1 MDIKLEKKKGWRA
14 LFQKKNLPYAFA
26 GAFVIFVAWLL
37 LREIGRA
44 HV

>member
-1 MDIKLEKKKGWRA
+1 MRISQ
-14 LFQKKNLPYAFA
+14 LFFTTLREDPADAEMPSHQ
-26 GAFVIFVAWLL
+26 LL

>member
-1 MDIKLEKKKGWRA
+1 MDLLQW
-14 LFQKKNLPYAFA
+14 LFDAKIEFGGGQF
-26 GAFVIFVAWLL
+26 LL